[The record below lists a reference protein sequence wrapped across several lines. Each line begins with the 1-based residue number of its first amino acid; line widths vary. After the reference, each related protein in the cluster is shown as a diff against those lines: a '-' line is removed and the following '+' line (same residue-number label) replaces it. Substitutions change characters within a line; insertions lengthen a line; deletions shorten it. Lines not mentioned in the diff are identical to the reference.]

1 MFFSEGIF
9 VTKVNPEGPA
19 ATSLRPGDKILEV
32 NGQDFNNIHHDK
44 AVSSLKNTTK
54 TVSLYIERI

>member
-1 MFFSEGIF
+1 M
-9 VTKVNPEGPA
+9 TKVNPEGPA